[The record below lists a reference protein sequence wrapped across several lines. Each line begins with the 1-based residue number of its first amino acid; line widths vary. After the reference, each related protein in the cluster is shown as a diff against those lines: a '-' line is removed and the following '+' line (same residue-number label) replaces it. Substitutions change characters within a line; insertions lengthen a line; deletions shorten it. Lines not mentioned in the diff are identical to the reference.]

1 VSDATVVELPPPP
14 PQDART
20 AIVVAAEL
28 LWPAPATVEVTKRTA
43 APAAGHR
50 VVREHLL
57 VPSATRPRLI
67 VPASTPRAA
76 AAIAARRNGSGGTVG
91 RLSATGA
98 AALVRSGLADRLVAD
113 RLRVSAPLD
122 TPLESVET
130 HLAEL
135 LGTDVIV
142 GLHVGTARVNR
153 KPVLHAVDASGRT
166 LAFVKVGHSESAR
179 ALVRGEA
186 GTLGELAAH
195 SFSTLHVPS
204 VIALSAWRDMEL
216 LVLSPLSGRAVRP
229 AVSNVPYAAMREL
242 AAIHGLTSASL
253 ADSAFVARLLEIPRT
268 LRAQH
273 ADRYAAAVQAIR
285 DTGTTVELGSW
296 HGDWQPFNMAR
307 SSRDTVVVWD
317 WERFAT
323 GRPLS
328 FDPLHYL
335 LQVLLH
341 GSGVGPQVEQRFLT
355 SADDVAVRGGAD
367 RDVAAATVASYV
379 AEIAGRYLAL
389 AEGPDGELLAR
400 RASWTLGL
408 LESCVARL

>member
-1 VSDATVVELPPPP
+1 MSDATVVELPPPP

-20 AIVVAAEL
+20 AIVAAAEL
-28 LWPAPATVEVTKRTA
+28 LWPAPATVAVSKRGLT
-43 APAAGHR
+43 PGAGQR
-50 VVREHLL
+50 IVREHLL
-57 VPSATRPRLI
+57 VPNATRPRLV
-67 VPASTPRAA
+67 VPANAPRAA
-76 AAIAARRNGSGGTVG
+76 AAIAARRNGSGGAVG
-91 RLSATGA
+91 RISATGA
-98 AALVRSGLADRLVAD
+98 ATLLRTGLADRLVSD
-113 RLRVSAPLD
+113 RLRVSAPIA
-122 TPLESVET
+122 TPRDDVET
-130 HLAEL
+130 HLTEL
-135 LGTDVIV
+135 LGTQVIV

-153 KPVLHAVDASGRT
+153 KPVLHTVDTHGRT

-186 GTLGELAAH
+186 NTLSELAAH
-195 SFSTLHVPS
+195 SFSALQVPT
-204 VIALSAWRDMEL
+204 VIALSAWRDLEL
-216 LVLSPLSGRAVRP
+216 LVLSPLSGHAVRP
-229 AVSNVPYAAMREL
+229 AIGNVPYAAMREL
-242 AAIHGLTSASL
+242 AAVHGLTSASL
-253 ADSAFVARLLEIPRT
+253 ADGAFLTQLLEIPRS
-268 LRAQH
+268 LRAEH

-285 DTGTTVELGSW
+285 DTGATVEFGAW

-307 SSRDTVVVWD
+307 AGRDRVAVWD

-323 GRPLS
+323 GKPVG

-341 GSGVGPQVEQRFLT
+341 SSGVGPQVEQRFLA
-355 SADDVAVRGGAD
+355 SAYDVAVRARAS